1 MPVIIL
7 ASDSAALRRE
17 VVATISRPEYAIIEV
32 SSGPAC
38 VAAAKTHEAE
48 LVISDLQMSNMG
60 GMAVTLELRLEA
72 SYDEMLATPVLL
84 LLDRRADV
92 LLARRSGAEGFVIKP
107 LDPLRMRRAVAALL
121 DGGTYEDTSFTPSPV
136 LVAESLRGA

>member
-1 MPVIIL
+1 MPVIVI
-7 ASDSAALRRE
+7 ASDSAALRKE
-17 VVATISRPEYAIIEV
+17 LVATIDRLEFELIEV
-32 SSGPAC
+32 SSGPDAIA
-38 VAAAKTHEAE
+38 VAKAKEAD

-72 SYDEMLATPVLL
+72 SYDEMLPTPVLL

-107 LDPLRMRRAVAALL
+107 LDPLRLRRAVDALL
-121 DGGTYEDTSFTPSPV
+121 DGGSYEDTSFAPSPI
-136 LVAESLRGA
+136 LVPEILKGA

>member
-1 MPVIIL
+1 MPVIVI
-7 ASDSAALRRE
+7 ASDSAALRKE
-17 VVATISRPEYAIIEV
+17 LVATSDRPEFELIEV
-32 SSGPAC
+32 SSGPDAIA
-38 VAAAKTHEAE
+38 VTKAKEAD

-72 SYDEMLATPVLL
+72 SYDEMLPTPVLL

-107 LDPLRMRRAVAALL
+107 LDPLRLRRAVDALL
-121 DGGTYEDTSFTPSPV
+121 NGGSYEDTSFQPSPI
-136 LVAESLRGA
+136 LVPEILKGA

>member
-1 MPVIIL
+1 VPVIIL
-7 ASDSAALRRE
+7 ASDSAAVRRE
-17 VVATISRPEYAIIEV
+17 VAATIARETYEIIEV
-32 SSGPAC
+32 SSGPAA
-38 VAAAKTHEAE
+38 VAAAKEHEAE

-72 SYDEMLATPVLL
+72 SYDQMLATPVLL

-107 LDPLRMRRAVAALL
+107 LDPLRLRRAVNALL
-121 DGGTYEDTSFTPSPV
+121 DGGTYEDTSFQPAPV
-136 LVAESLRGA
+136 LVAESLKGA

>member
-17 VVATISRPEYAIIEV
+17 VVATISRPEYQIIEV

-72 SYDEMLATPVLL
+72 SYDQMLATPVLL

-121 DGGTYEDTSFTPSPV
+121 DGGTYEDTSFAPSPV
-136 LVAESLRGA
+136 LVAESLKGA